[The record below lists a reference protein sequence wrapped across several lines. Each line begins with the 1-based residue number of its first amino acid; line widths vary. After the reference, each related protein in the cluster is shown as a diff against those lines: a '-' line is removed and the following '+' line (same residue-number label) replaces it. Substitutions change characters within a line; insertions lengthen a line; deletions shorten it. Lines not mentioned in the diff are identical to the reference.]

1 MKLKSLL
8 FIGASVLGL
17 NANAQT
23 WVADS
28 VEMGAGYANDV
39 FYSLKNDSISAASN
53 ANWHLAF
60 QTLPPIGA
68 NSNVSILANHVAGKV
83 NVYSLHMKANGKYG
97 TALTN
102 SDTAG
107 KIALYNSDT
116 SWNLGAFNRMNN
128 PSDPFD
134 FSWGSYDVT
143 SHSVLGDSLYLITI
157 NNDAYQVWVQEYKS
171 TPADSIS
178 YLVRIAKFDGTAD
191 RQIRIYRKNGYTD
204 RNFAYYDVVN
214 DVIRD
219 REPSRTSWDFVLTRA
234 IEYVPNPGGGG
245 YSPYPVTTVLTN
257 YGVTVAEVKDLNPS
271 TTGYATMPYLTDIHV
286 IGSDWKVAPGA
297 PPALPYWTVRDSSH
311 YFIKTKLTNEY
322 YQLHFTNFYG
332 TSNGRAVFQKRKLGD
347 VTSVNNVKSPVTAYS
362 IYPNP
367 ATTEVTVIV
376 DAKEAASTM
385 IYVTDMTGK
394 VVDRYNVSQQAGLNG
409 YRINTGAYANGNYL
423 ITIAT
428 ADWKVTEKLSVAH

>member
-17 NANAQT
+17 NASAQT

-39 FYSLKNDSISAASN
+39 YYSLKNDSVFAAPN
-53 ANWHLAF
+53 NNWHLAF

-68 NSNVSILANHVAGKV
+68 SSNVSIRANHVVGAGRV

-107 KIALYNSDT
+107 KVALYNTDT
-116 SWNLGAFNRMNN
+116 SWNFGAFNRMNSASN
-128 PSDPFD
+128 PFD
-134 FSWGSYDVT
+134 FSWGLYDVT
-143 SHSVLGDSLYLITI
+143 SHSVKGDSLYLITI

-178 YLVRIAKFDGTAD
+178 YVVRIANFDGSND
-191 RQIRIYRKNGYTD
+191 KEIRVYRKNGYTD

-214 DVIRD
+214 NVISD
-219 REPSRTSWDFVLTRA
+219 REPSRTSWDIVFTRA
-234 IEYVPNPGGGG
+234 IEFVAAGPGPLQ
-245 YSPYPVTTVLTN
+245 PYPVTTVFSN
-257 YGVTVAEVKDLNPS
+257 FGVTVAEVNDLNPS
-271 TTGYATMPYLTDIHV
+271 TTGYATMPYLSDIHV
-286 IGSDWKVAPGA
+286 IGSDWKKAPMG
-297 PPALPYWTVRDSSH
+297 PGPWTMRDSAH
-311 YFIKTKLTNEY
+311 YFIKTKNTNEY

-332 TSNGRAVFQKRKLGD
+332 TSNGRTVFEKRKLGD
-347 VTSVNNVKSPVTAYS
+347 VTSVNNVKAPVAAYS

-367 ATTEVTVIV
+367 ATTEVTIMV

-423 ITIAT
+423 VTIAT

>member
-17 NANAQT
+17 NASAQT

-39 FYSLKNDSISAASN
+39 FYSLKNDSIAAGSN
-53 ANWHLAF
+53 TNWHLAF

-68 NSNVSILANHVAGKV
+68 SSNVSILANHVAGKV
-83 NVYSLHMKANGKYG
+83 NVYSLHLKASSKFGN
-97 TALTN
+97 LTT
-102 SDTAG
+102 SDSAG
-107 KIALYNSDT
+107 KVLLYNSDT
-116 SWNLGAFNRMNN
+116 SWNFGAFNKMNN
-128 PSDPFD
+128 PGNPFD
-134 FSWGSYDVT
+134 FSWGLYDAT

-178 YLVRIAKFDGTAD
+178 YVVRMAKFDGTSD

-214 DVIRD
+214 DVVRD

-245 YSPYPVTTVLTN
+245 YSRYPVTTVLTN
-257 YGVTVAEVKDLNPS
+257 FGVTVAEVKDLSPS

-311 YFIKTKLTNEY
+311 YFIKTKNTNEY

-347 VTSVNNVKSPVTAYS
+347 VTSVSNVKAPVTAYS

-367 ATTEVTVIV
+367 ATTEVTIMV

-423 ITIAT
+423 VTIAT